1 MGIFDKLKYGNT
13 FGRTVS
19 IKDTVVKQYPKEIK
33 QEVKQEVKQE
43 IKQEE
48 KTIVETPAIEDLP
61 KSKII
66 KKTNTKDIDNGE
78 KS

>member
-1 MGIFDKLKYGNT
+1 MGIFDKLKYGNA

-19 IKDTVVKQYPKEIK
+19 IKDTVVKQYPKEI
-33 QEVKQEVKQE
+33 KQEVKQE

>member
-1 MGIFDKLKYGNT
+1 MGIFDKLKYGNA

-19 IKDTVVKQYPKEIK
+19 IKDTVVKQYPKEI
-33 QEVKQEVKQE
+33 KQEVKQE

-66 KKTNTKDIDNGE
+66 KRTNTKDIDNGE
-78 KS
+78 KF

>member
-19 IKDTVVKQYPKEIK
+19 IKDTVVKQYPKEI
-33 QEVKQEVKQE
+33 KQEVKQE

>member
-1 MGIFDKLKYGNT
+1 MGIFDKLKYGNA

-33 QEVKQEVKQE
+33 QEVKQE

-48 KTIVETPAIEDLP
+48 KTIVETPSIEDLP

>member
-1 MGIFDKLKYGNT
+1 MGIFDKLKYGNA

-33 QEVKQEVKQE
+33 QEIKQE
-43 IKQEE
+43 INQEE

>member
-1 MGIFDKLKYGNT
+1 MGIFDKLKYGNA

-19 IKDTVVKQYPKEIK
+19 IKDTVVKQYPKEI
-33 QEVKQEVKQE
+33 KQEVKQE

-66 KKTNTKDIDNGE
+66 KRTNTKDIDNGE

>member
-33 QEVKQEVKQE
+33 QEVKQE

-66 KKTNTKDIDNGE
+66 KRTNTKDIDNGE
-78 KS
+78 KF

>member
-1 MGIFDKLKYGNT
+1 MGIFDKLKYGNA

-33 QEVKQEVKQE
+33 QEVKQEV
-43 IKQEE
+43 KQEE